1 MDFRQYV
8 RERLSALALAREPEI
23 VDELAEH
30 LSDLYEEAR
39 TAGASHEHALARAAA
54 AMPGDDAALARHI
67 ESAARAL
74 PGLIVDRWRA
84 THLEPVTESASV
96 NMFSDLRRDL
106 RYAVR
111 MLSAAP
117 GFTAVVFMTLA
128 LGVGA
133 NAVIFTAIDA
143 ILLETP
149 GIRDPESLV
158 SVYNATTDG
167 SARFST
173 VSYPDFADLRDAHVF
188 QEAAAY
194 SPIPLAFDRGEQV
207 DAISGELVSGGF
219 FDVLG
224 TPFSHGRGFLPD
236 EDRRGVPVNVV
247 VVSDAFWRN
256 RLDANPAAVGRTI
269 RLNGRAY
276 SVVGIAP
283 PLFTGAT
290 VGAAPDVWAP
300 MALQQELR
308 PPSAGLRRVL
318 RSTDLLDARA
328 PRWLSVVARLKPGT
342 TVAESIAAMDIVAR
356 RLQAAYPDTNA
367 PRAFDAVAL
376 GEGPGVRASS
386 RPLLRLLGGSVLL
399 VLLIAC
405 ANISSLLL
413 ARSVSRRREVAV
425 RIAVGAGRSRLVRQ
439 WLTESVLLSLAGGLG
454 GLLIAYWGAPLLH
467 IAGIPDTVHLA
478 VNGRVL
484 TYTFVVAA
492 GCGVLFGLA
501 PVVQTMRCD
510 TIPAL
515 RDEGGAVATGSHAA
529 RLRRAFVVFQ
539 VAVSLMLLV
548 GAGLFLRTLRN
559 AQAVDLGYR
568 LDSTMVADIN
578 LDLRG
583 YSQEAGTVA
592 YQQILDRLAEIP
604 GVAAAGA
611 ARIAVLSGGARTVPI
626 SRDGRPVTAG
636 PNGRPNVP
644 ERDLIAVRVNVVSD
658 GYLDAMGIPL
668 IRGRD
673 FSAADRENAQRVAIV
688 SRSLA
693 ATLWPN
699 QDPLG
704 KSLGD
709 NPALVVGVVPDTV
722 YRDALEREPP
732 PFFYLPLAQ
741 NYEAGVTLHVRAA
754 HGDPLTL
761 LPLVPSRSAR
771 SRSRYRHLAAATA
784 AEPVRSIDRR
794 AAHDGDAGRTVRR
807 YRAGACGL
815 GLYGVMAHLAG
826 QRRTEIGIRL
836 ALGAKPTSILSLI
849 MGEGLRVA
857 AIGAVV
863 GLAAAFAATRW
874 LESQLFGVRPT
885 DPLTFAAVCL
895 LLTVVAIFACL
906 IPARRAMRIDPAV
919 ALRSS
924 TTVIGG
930 RDLGSC
936 TLQEPRSDLPLFALS
951 ARATSPWRSTAE
963 PCPSAACRSR
973 RCRSARRRGPR

>member
-1 MDFRQYV
+1 
-8 RERLSALALAREPEI
+8 
-23 VDELAEH
+23 
-30 LSDLYEEAR
+30 
-39 TAGASHEHALARAAA
+39 
-54 AMPGDDAALARHI
+54 
-67 ESAARAL
+67 
-74 PGLIVDRWRA
+74 
-84 THLEPVTESASV
+84 
-96 NMFSDLRRDL
+96 
-106 RYAVR
+106 
-111 MLSAAP
+111 
-117 GFTAVVFMTLA
+117 
-128 LGVGA
+128 
-133 NAVIFTAIDA
+133 
-143 ILLETP
+143 
-149 GIRDPESLV
+149 
-158 SVYNATTDG
+158 
-167 SARFST
+167 
-173 VSYPDFADLRDAHVF
+173 
-188 QEAAAY
+188 
-194 SPIPLAFDRGEQV
+194 
-207 DAISGELVSGGF
+207 
-219 FDVLG
+219 
-224 TPFSHGRGFLPD
+224 
-236 EDRRGVPVNVV
+236 
-247 VVSDAFWRN
+247 
-256 RLDANPAAVGRTI
+256 
-269 RLNGRAY
+269 
-276 SVVGIAP
+276 
-283 PLFTGAT
+283 
-290 VGAAPDVWAP
+290 
-300 MALQQELR
+300 
-308 PPSAGLRRVL
+308 
-318 RSTDLLDARA
+318 
-328 PRWLSVVARLKPGT
+328 
-342 TVAESIAAMDIVAR
+342 
-356 RLQAAYPDTNA
+356 
-367 PRAFDAVAL
+367 VAL
-376 GEGPGVRASS
+376 GEGPGIRASS

-484 TYTFVVAA
+484 TFTFVVAA

-501 PVVQTMRCD
+501 PVVQTMRGD
-510 TIPAL
+510 TITAL

-529 RLRRAFVVFQ
+529 RLRRLFVVFQ

-626 SRDGRPVTAG
+626 SRDGRPVAAG

-673 FSAADRENAQRVAIV
+673 FSAADGANAQRVAIV

-699 QDPLG
+699 QDPIG

-709 NPALVVGVVPDTV
+709 NAALVVGVVPDTV
-722 YRDALEREPP
+722 YRNALEREPP

-741 NYEAGVTLHVRAA
+741 NYESGVTLHVRAA
-754 HGDPLTL
+754 HGDPLAL
-761 LPLVPSRSAR
+761 LPLVRTAVREVDPAIAISRPQRLR
-771 SRSRYRHLAAATA
+771 SLFDQSIAAQRMMATLVGLFGGIALVLAA
-784 AEPVRSIDRR
+784 V
-794 AAHDGDAGRTVRR
+794 
-807 YRAGACGL
+807 

-849 MGEGLRVA
+849 LGEGLRLA
-857 AIGAVV
+857 AIGAVI

-906 IPARRAMRIDPAV
+906 IPARRAMRVDPAV
-919 ALRSS
+919 ALRS
-924 TTVIGG
+924 T
-930 RDLGSC
+930 
-936 TLQEPRSDLPLFALS
+936 
-951 ARATSPWRSTAE
+951 
-963 PCPSAACRSR
+963 
-973 RCRSARRRGPR
+973 